1 MRFSI
6 RTLAT
11 IAALALVS
19 ASALPTTLA
28 AQPAVMALIPVVM
41 PDVEKARTAVAEH
54 PTLATFEIEDM
65 LRKRVDAA
73 TAAFTVPQSGAAV
86 RAALQPLEKDLGP
99 LRTVPYAPPHQ
110 LLGAVAGAEGR
121 DADQICHR
129 AYGVAVLI
137 AIDRSGDG
145 KTLPTAMRVV
155 MVNEQYT
162 WFRAQRDM
170 QAKTR
175 RSCAKTAAA
184 TTCGRWRRRRGIA
197 KSFLTSLPASHRP
210 GAFSAPGSG
219 GRRRRASPHASIG
232 CSLGIDPASS
242 SADGRNR
249 RTD

>member
-1 MRFSI
+1 LTAPLRFAYGCNAAIGREKVVRFSI

-11 IAALALVS
+11 IAALAS

-65 LRKRVDAA
+65 LRKGVDAA
-73 TAAFTVPQSGAAV
+73 TAAFTGPQSGAAV

-99 LRTVPYAPPHQ
+99 LRTVPYVPLHQ

-121 DADQICHR
+121 DADQIYHR

-170 QAKTR
+170 QPKTR
-175 RSCAKTAAA
+175 RPL
-184 TTCGRWRRRRGIA
+184 RQ
-197 KSFLTSLPASHRP
+197 
-210 GAFSAPGSG
+210 
-219 GRRRRASPHASIG
+219 
-232 CSLGIDPASS
+232 
-242 SADGRNR
+242 DGRSYDVWTVATPAGDR
-249 RTD
+249 EVFFDVTASFASTGRILGARQRGPPPPR